1 MTAEFYVGDRIK
13 EMKDLTPH
21 EKDDLEF
28 LEALLLEYEKFNGP
42 AYDGKKHKIKLRL
55 AVLASSRE
63 LTVEEKFEVASKL
76 LPNLKKHFDPDKGA
90 IRQVFRVVDEA
101 NKLGSLIQNPKS
113 ISETIRHY
121 LGQNIRSL
129 NGPMLEPGDIRNY
142 ADIWLDYSECVDFET
157 FGGFSDEKWCLGRC
171 LYKPAEED
179 GKCDTWRNFLSR
191 MNDPE
196 GFSAWI
202 YGVASKR
209 YKGRQ
214 ILWLQGKH
222 GEDGKTYI
230 QKLIAEALFPNVSQP
245 MVNSALS
252 GDASRWMGAEFIGKT
267 LAYWDDCNNRRAL
280 FMEVVKQLSAGSQ
293 GNKARIE
300 SKGVMAYQGQLDT
313 RLWINSNFAPEVS
326 QDNFITSRLLY
337 ITIDKMEEDPDPE
350 IGSRFKAELPQF
362 LRYAKACYERCCPDD
377 YAIVQPDH
385 VSLAIGELATDFEQQ
400 WIDIF
405 ETHFETVDDPKY
417 FMTAKRVSEILE
429 EEGLKDNFKKN
440 DWYAWVE
447 KRHGCKRVSTR
458 KGGKSVKIVVGLAES
473 GCVPISMPNL
483 PKIVSA

>member
-1 MTAEFYVGDRIK
+1 
-13 EMKDLTPH
+13 
-21 EKDDLEF
+21 
-28 LEALLLEYEKFNGP
+28 
-42 AYDGKKHKIKLRL
+42 
-55 AVLASSRE
+55 
-63 LTVEEKFEVASKL
+63 
-76 LPNLKKHFDPDKGA
+76 
-90 IRQVFRVVDEA
+90 
-101 NKLGSLIQNPKS
+101 
-113 ISETIRHY
+113 
-121 LGQNIRSL
+121 
-129 NGPMLEPGDIRNY
+129 
-142 ADIWLDYSECVDFET
+142 
-157 FGGFSDEKWCLGRC
+157 
-171 LYKPAEED
+171 
-179 GKCDTWRNFLSR
+179 

-300 SKGVMAYQGQLDT
+300 SKGVMAYQGELDT

-337 ITIDKMEEDPDPE
+337 ITIEKMAEDPDPE
-350 IGSRFKAELPQF
+350 IGTRFKAELPQF
-362 LRYAKACYERCCPDD
+362 FRYAKACYERCCPDD

-385 VSLAIGELATDFEQQ
+385 VSLGH
-400 WIDIF
+400 
-405 ETHFETVDDPKY
+405 HF
-417 FMTAKRVSEILE
+417 
-429 EEGLKDNFKKN
+429 
-440 DWYAWVE
+440 
-447 KRHGCKRVSTR
+447 
-458 KGGKSVKIVVGLAES
+458 
-473 GCVPISMPNL
+473 
-483 PKIVSA
+483 